1 MLLLAFATQPLFGAP
16 CTVDP
21 PPRSA
26 ARQAVAKALMR
37 AQRYG
42 RDAKVQISF
51 LVVCHDW
58 ALVDS
63 VICDPECPE
72 GGYSLMRK
80 THSRWRRL
88 PLPDIADCD
97 PMESPF
103 IAVDNECL
111 SATLRMYTDAPRS
124 LFEPVKKRVTR

>member
-1 MLLLAFATQPLFGAP
+1 MTNLLHSPISAARSLMLLLAFATQPLFGAP

-26 ARQAVAKALMR
+26 ARQAVAR
-37 AQRYG
+37 
-42 RDAKVQISF
+42 
-51 LVVCHDW
+51 
-58 ALVDS
+58 
-63 VICDPECPE
+63 ECPE

-80 THSRWRRL
+80 THGHWRKL

-97 PMESPF
+97 PMESLF

-111 SATLRMYTDAPRS
+111 SATLRMYTDAPRT